1 MAEFKQT
8 VSGTVGSGMKSL
20 FGGGG
25 RTFYEL
31 QHKVSSA
38 YHKAGEAQKIIVDEI
53 KLGRDSKC
61 QVRFD
66 ESFETVSREHAA
78 IVRDGENWK
87 LIQLSKTNPTY
98 LNGHPVANEWY
109 LQTGDEIQLA
119 TNGPKMGF
127 VVPQGKGSLVKSIGL
142 TQRIPMFMNQALRP
156 YKTTVTVL
164 VCALVLLIC
173 GGVWFGVSQHQT
185 IKTQGDTIAEQQRTA
200 DSLRRVEEQKIA
212 ELVAQNEE
220 QKKAIKKAQQKIEQQ
235 RRKQEELA
243 RRQDSIM
250 RAAASQPQVATVEP
264 AVVSQESVNDAIE
277 RCVPNIFYIRT
288 TKIKITA
295 PNGRSEVLDEDAGW
309 TGTGFLLNDGKFVT
323 ARHVVEPWMYPE
335 DSTDVVVNMI
345 ACNGGKVEVWLEA
358 ISSTGKKFS
367 FKNSQFKCKRNAD
380 SRETLDDGT
389 TIILAYDN
397 PSDVA
402 WVKVDD
408 NNGLQADAALSTQ
421 LPRNAVL
428 SILGFPHGY
437 GANSPTDITPISST
451 ATTAAP
457 GLQNGE
463 ILTTNTNIEGGNSG
477 GPALVTNAE
486 GKLVV
491 VGVISASEGRSL
503 GFIVPISEIY

>member
-1 MAEFKQT
+1 MPEFKQT

-53 KLGRDSKC
+53 KIGRDSKC

-109 LQTGDEIQLA
+109 LQTGDEIQLS
-119 TNGPKMGF
+119 TNGPKLGF

-156 YKTTVTVL
+156 YKTAVTAL
-164 VCALVLLIC
+164 VCALVVIIC
-173 GGVWFGVSQHQT
+173 GCVWLAVSSNQKINAQR
-185 IKTQGDTIAEQQRTA
+185 DTIAEQQRVS
-200 DSLRRVEEQKIA
+200 DSLRRIDEQRIA
-212 ELVAQNEE
+212 EMVAQNEAL
-220 QKKAIKKAQQKIEQQ
+220 KKKQAAAQRKLEQQ
-235 RRKQEELA
+235 RLKQEQLE
-243 RRQDSIM
+243 RRQDSII
-250 RAAASQPQVATVEP
+250 RAAAGLLQVATVEP
-264 AVVSQESVNDAIE
+264 AVVSQESVNQAIE
-277 RCVPNIFYIRT
+277 HCIPNVFYIRT

-295 PNGRSEVLDEDAGW
+295 PNGRTEMMEDAGW
-309 TGTGFLLNDGKFVT
+309 TGTGFLLSDGKFVT
-323 ARHVVEPWMYPE
+323 ARHVVEPWMFPT
-335 DSTDVVVNMI
+335 DSTKVLVNMLVS
-345 ACNGGKVEVWLEA
+345 NGGKVEVWFEA
-358 ISSTGKKFS
+358 ISSTGKKLS

-389 TIILAYDN
+389 VIVHALDN

-402 WVKVDD
+402 WVAVDA
-408 NNGLQADAALSTQ
+408 NGGLKADAPLSTQ
-421 LPRNAVL
+421 LPRNTVL

-477 GPALVTNAE
+477 GPAMVTNAE
-486 GKLVV
+486 GNLVV